1 MINKH
6 FTKFMKDNKIPMGA
20 IINPVKI
27 LTNEA

>member
-6 FTKFMKDNKIPMGA
+6 FNKFLKDNKIPTGVNL
-20 IINPVKI
+20 NPVKI